1 MNSIQELDP
10 VALTTDVLDHR
21 LKYGDLGTVVLV
33 HGQGDAF
40 EVEFVRFDGQTLAL
54 LTLSSSQV
62 RTLSA
67 TDIPHVR
74 ESVQV

>member
-1 MNSIQELDP
+1 MNSIQESDP
-10 VALTTDVLDHR
+10 VALTVDLPDHG
-21 LKYGDLGTVVLV
+21 LKRGDIGAVVLI
-33 HGQGDAF
+33 HNQDAF
-40 EVEFVRFDGQTLAL
+40 EVEFVGFDGHTLAL

>member
-1 MNSIQELDP
+1 MNSIQDLDP
-10 VALTTDVLDHR
+10 VALTVDLPDHG
-21 LKYGDLGTVVLV
+21 LKRGDIGAVVLI
-33 HGQGDAF
+33 HNQDAF
-40 EVEFVRFDGQTLAL
+40 EVEFVGFDGHTLA
-54 LTLSSSQV
+54 LSSSQV